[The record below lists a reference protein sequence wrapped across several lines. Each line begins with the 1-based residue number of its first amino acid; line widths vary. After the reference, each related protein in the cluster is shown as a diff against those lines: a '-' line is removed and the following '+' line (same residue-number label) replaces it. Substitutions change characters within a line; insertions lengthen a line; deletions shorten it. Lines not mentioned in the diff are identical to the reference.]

1 MTPQTRQARLTVL
14 SLAVGAFAIAV
25 SEFATMGLLP
35 YYAKGLG
42 VTEPVAGH
50 AVSAYALGVVIGAPI
65 LAVLG
70 ARLPR
75 RLLLMLLIGTFSI
88 ANLAGAFAP
97 GIGWLVTA
105 RVIAGLPHGAFLGI
119 AMLVA
124 ANAQPKERRAA
135 GVAQV
140 MLGLTIANVIGVP
153 AAGAVGQAFGWRTC
167 FVLVAAI
174 GLISVMMIGR
184 FVPKGRPDLAAGP
197 LQELGAFANRAVWL
211 TLLVGAIG
219 FGGIFA
225 VYSYFSAALIQAAHT
240 PAWAIPLALSAFG
253 IGATIG
259 TPIAGR
265 LASWSIFGGAAIA
278 FAASLWLV
286 RSQVT
291 VGDTSYMRAMIPHHS
306 IAIMTSSRA
315 NISDPR
321 VRKLADE
328 IIYAQDKEIAEM
340 RYLINSIEASGDAS
354 ETEEQSSSQIVSLD
368 QALSTAHVA
377 VLDAG
382 FLTEEDIAAL
392 FPAGATC
399 TFNYTTGSP
408 PSLAIGEVDGQA
420 TGLVKLSGDLVRLVA
435 VSDTVLSTEG
445 LTINIGAPGT
455 TGEAIGPI
463 GPEPSEA
470 DMSLKLDAGLTAG
483 YRGFYNCRG

>member
-1 MTPQTRQARLTVL
+1 MSYGRFFAMIATSTVVMFGLMYLNTYLWTHVFWSETRAYMAVL
-14 SLAVGAFAIAV
+14 MG
-25 SEFATMGLLP
+25 ATMAIIML
-35 YYAKGLG
+35 
-42 VTEPVAGH
+42 
-50 AVSAYALGVVIGAPI
+50 AYMLSMYSSKTVNAAIFIGAI
-65 LAVLG
+65 V
-70 ARLPR
+70 
-75 RLLLMLLIGTFSI
+75 
-88 ANLAGAFAP
+88 
-97 GIGWLVTA
+97 V
-105 RVIAGLPHGAFLGI
+105 
-119 AMLVA
+119 
-124 ANAQPKERRAA
+124 
-135 GVAQV
+135 
-140 MLGLTIANVIGVP
+140 
-153 AAGAVGQAFGWRTC
+153 
-167 FVLVAAI
+167 
-174 GLISVMMIGR
+174 
-184 FVPKGRPDLAAGP
+184 
-197 LQELGAFANRAVWL
+197 
-211 TLLVGAIG
+211 
-219 FGGIFA
+219 
-225 VYSYFSAALIQAAHT
+225 
-240 PAWAIPLALSAFG
+240 
-253 IGATIG
+253 
-259 TPIAGR
+259 
-265 LASWSIFGGAAIA
+265 